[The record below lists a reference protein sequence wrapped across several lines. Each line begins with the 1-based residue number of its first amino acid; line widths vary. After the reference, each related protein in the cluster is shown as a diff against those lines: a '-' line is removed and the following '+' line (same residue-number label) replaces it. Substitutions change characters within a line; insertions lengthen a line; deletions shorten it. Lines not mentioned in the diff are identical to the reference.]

1 MFDELLRDI
10 ARDASALIF
19 RAQPGPVQ
27 RRPVAT
33 REYKPNADAK
43 PGATPSAA
51 ADKPAAA
58 EKKAGRND
66 PCPCGSGKKYKK
78 CCGKNAA

>member
-10 ARDASALIF
+10 ARDASSLIF

-33 REYKPNADAK
+33 REYKPNADVK
-43 PGATPSAA
+43 PDAPTSAA
-51 ADKPAAA
+51 AEAPVAA
-58 EKKAGRND
+58 EKKIGRND
-66 PCPCGSGKKYKK
+66 PCTCGSGKKYKK
-78 CCGKNAA
+78 CCGRSAA